1 MVMRPLLSGLLAL
14 LLIAAAARAQAP
26 PAGATSLISGRV
38 FNASDG
44 APLRRARVIIT
55 SAGRG
60 SDPVFT
66 GDDGR
71 FIADAPR
78 RPFTVTVTKAG
89 YIPVVMTP
97 SAAQLAGPLTFGLT
111 RSVAVGGRVVDS
123 SGAPPTSGDAYVTA
137 RLLSAAAG
145 GGTGAPTRFYAE
157 TDQLGVYRLGGLA
170 AGRYEI
176 TAIRIPFLQKVNAT
190 GPVDEQLF
198 GSRDS
203 LDVARAVTVSIDPGD
218 ELHDLDFMIPAGPTR
233 SCATASGVTA
243 GSQTTTGRIRG
254 RVTGPTGEPL
264 VCAQLHAASAAGPN
278 DVVPY
283 VHTDA
288 EGRYTLDGLPA
299 GSFVVRAFMSGYLPL
314 RYGQRVPSDDARA
327 VVLREGERRDG
338 VDITLPREALI
349 TGTLWDEHGEPV
361 EGVSVSAFQLRRLNG
376 RMVAASRVIARATD
390 DRGQYRL
397 VAVPPG
403 SYLIGASAP
412 GAVSTTAEARGYVS
426 SYYPGTT
433 ELPLARPVVVD
444 AGTAMSGI
452 DIVLS
457 SVRTATV
464 SGSVLDP
471 AGRPFAGTVSLTTSA
486 RSGVTALGPRS
497 AQTDAAG
504 RFALRGVP
512 PGDYVL
518 KAPVQGGGSPLF
530 GMQYVTVT
538 DRDPAPATL
547 RLTEGATL
555 EGRITLDV
563 APGTNPAGLELTY
576 AATDFDRDPTVHR
589 SSFMREFGTGGVW
602 DGTFRMTGVF
612 GPSRLTLPRLPGCDT
627 CYLKSARVNGTD
639 AAETPFDFGLNG
651 GIYRDVEV
659 VISDAG
665 ATIEGR
671 VADEAAARESVAML
685 VIPLSDTL
693 RYPGSRYV
701 KVGSRLRDGR
711 FEAAGLPPGEYI
723 VAATNSDDRAIAMDP
738 DDPDLGALLAARGT
752 RVTVFERE
760 RASVNLRLLRR

>member
-1 MVMRPLLSGLLAL
+1 MRRLLIGLLAL
-14 LLIAAAARAQAP
+14 LLTAAAPRAQAP
-26 PAGATSLISGRV
+26 SARATPLLTGRV
-38 FNASDG
+38 LNARDG
-44 APLRRARVIIT
+44 APLRRARVIVT
-55 SAGRG
+55 AAGRVG
-60 SDPVFT
+60 DPVFT

-71 FIADAPR
+71 FVISDAPR
-78 RPFTVTVTKAG
+78 PPFTLTVAKAG
-89 YIPVVMTP
+89 YIPGVMTP
-97 SAAQLAGPLTFGLT
+97 SAAQLADPLTFGLT
-111 RSVAVGGRVVDS
+111 RSVAVEGRVVDS
-123 SGAPPTSGDAYVTA
+123 SGVPPISAYVTA

-145 GGTGAPTRFYAE
+145 GGAGAPTRFYAE
-157 TDQLGVYRLGGLA
+157 TDQLGGYRLGGLA

-176 TAIRIPFLQKVNAT
+176 TALRMSLQQRAAA
-190 GPVDEQLF
+190 GSLQESLF
-198 GSRDS
+198 GPRDS

-218 ELHDLDFMIPAGPTR
+218 ELHDVDFTIPGGPTR
-233 SCATASGVTA
+233 SCSTGPAATP
-243 GSQTTTGRIRG
+243 GSQTRTGRIRG

-264 VCAQLHAASAAGPN
+264 VCAQLHVLSAVVPS

-288 EGRYTLDGLPA
+288 QGRYSLDGLPG
-299 GSFVVRAFMSGYLPL
+299 GSFVVQAYMAGYLTL
-314 RYGQRVPSDDARA
+314 RHGQRRPSDEARA
-327 VVLREGERRDG
+327 VVLGDGERRDG
-338 VDITLPREALI
+338 VDITLPREAVI

-361 EGVSVSAFQLRRLNG
+361 EGVSVSAFQVRRRNG
-376 RMVAASRVIARATD
+376 RMVAVNRAGARATD

-403 SYLIGASAP
+403 SYLIGASAT
-412 GAVSTTAEARGYVS
+412 GDFTTSGEARGYAS
-426 SYYPGTT
+426 SFYPGTT

-444 AGTAMSGI
+444 AGAQLNGL
-452 DIVLS
+452 DIVLNP
-457 SVRTATV
+457 VRTATV
-464 SGSVLDP
+464 SGVVLDP
-471 AGRPFAGTVSLTTSA
+471 TGRPFAGTVSLTTSA
-486 RSGVTALGPRS
+486 RSGVTALGSRS

-518 KAPVQGGGSPLF
+518 KAPVQGGGSTLF

-547 RLTEGATL
+547 QLAEGATL

-576 AATDFDRDPTVHR
+576 AATDFDRDPAVHR
-589 SSFMREFGTGGVW
+589 SSFARQFGPEGAW

-639 AAETPFDFGLNG
+639 AAETPFDFGLSG
-651 GIYRDVEV
+651 GSYGNVEV

-671 VADEAAARESVAML
+671 VADEADARAASSMVVMPAW
-685 VIPLSDTL
+685 DAL
-693 RYPGSRYV
+693 RFPSSRYV
-701 KVGSRLRDGR
+701 KTGLRLRDGR
-711 FEAAGLPPGEYI
+711 FEATGLPPGEYI
-723 VAATNSDDRAIAMDP
+723 VALTNLDDGGRFPSEA
-738 DDPDLGALLAARGT
+738 DDPDLAALLAARGT